1 MVSGE
6 LEWMY
11 VFGEE
16 GYGSQGFLSGF
27 QEVMIFILYVIAW
40 RNEAK
45 CDKHKKIM
53 IILSHNVSPI
63 FNCDV
68 N

>member
-1 MVSGE
+1 MEALTMVSGE

-27 QEVMIFILYVIAW
+27 QEVMIFILYVIA
-40 RNEAK
+40 
-45 CDKHKKIM
+45 
-53 IILSHNVSPI
+53 
-63 FNCDV
+63 
-68 N
+68 